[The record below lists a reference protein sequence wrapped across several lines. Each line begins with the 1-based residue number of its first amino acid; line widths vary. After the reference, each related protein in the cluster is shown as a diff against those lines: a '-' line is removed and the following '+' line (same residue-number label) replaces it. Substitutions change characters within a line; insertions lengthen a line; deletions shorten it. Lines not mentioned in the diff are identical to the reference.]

1 MAQTVINAA
10 AITANTSTTQ
20 TVASGAAVTFA
31 IYAASGSIDAGQR
44 AVLYYDT
51 PGGNVPIP
59 GGGLGINNPIVQVT
73 GPAQVICVKDPAA
86 ASFGVLIET

>member
-1 MAQTVINAA
+1 MAQTVINTAA
-10 AITANTSTTQ
+10 TTANTSTTQ
-20 TVASGAAVTFA
+20 TIGAGVSATFA

-51 PGGNVPIP
+51 PGGDVPIP
-59 GGGLGINNPIVQVT
+59 GGALGINNPIVQVA
-73 GPAQVICVKDPAA
+73 GPAQVICEKGSAT

>member
-1 MAQTVINAA
+1 MAQTVINTAA
-10 AITANTSTTQ
+10 TTANTSTTQ
-20 TVASGAAVTFA
+20 TIGAGVSATFA

-59 GGGLGINNPIVQVT
+59 GGELSINNPIVQVA
-73 GPAQVICVKDPAA
+73 GPAQVICEKGSAT

>member
-1 MAQTVINAA
+1 MAQTVINTAA
-10 AITANTSTTQ
+10 TTANTSSTQ
-20 TVASGAAVTFA
+20 TIGAGVSATFA

-59 GGGLGINNPIVQVT
+59 GGALSQANPIVQVA
-73 GPAQVICVKDPAA
+73 GPAQVICVKEPAT

>member
-10 AITANTSTTQ
+10 ATTANTSSTQ
-20 TVASGAAVTFA
+20 TIAAGVSATFA
-31 IYAASGSIDAGQR
+31 IYAASGAIDAGQR

-59 GGGLGINNPIVQVT
+59 GGALSINNPIVQVA
-73 GPAQVICVKDPAA
+73 GPAQVICVKDPAT

>member
-1 MAQTVINAA
+1 MAQTVINTAA
-10 AITANTSTTQ
+10 TTANSSATQ
-20 TVASGAAVTFA
+20 TIPAGVSATFA

-59 GGGLGINNPIVQVT
+59 GGALGINNPIVQE
-73 GPAQVICVKDPAA
+73 A
-86 ASFGVLIET
+86 ETLRK